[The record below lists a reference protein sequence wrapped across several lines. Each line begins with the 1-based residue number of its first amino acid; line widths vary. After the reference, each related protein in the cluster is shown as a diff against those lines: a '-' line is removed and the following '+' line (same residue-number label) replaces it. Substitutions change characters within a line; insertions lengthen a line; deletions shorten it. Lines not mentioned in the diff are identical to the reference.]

1 MISFLTCG
9 DAAETR
15 TVDDLP
21 ARIERLKLAGQGPSP
36 VADGCRSRFFA
47 CDRITFCRLAHR
59 IVTTSIARS
68 NDKFQLKMRDVVDF
82 YGLGRPSPSCT
93 MPENKEKFEADTAP
107 NAEQIGHAPSKPKR
121 WRPSRALRS
130 ILMVFVGF
138 VGFVIVSG
146 IVLYKP
152 IMYGDMIENF
162 GIVMMLTVPV
172 IVAVAFRVGLDSW
185 LDAE

>member
-1 MISFLTCG
+1 MWLVFY
-9 DAAETR
+9 
-15 TVDDLP
+15 
-21 ARIERLKLAGQGPSP
+21 
-36 VADGCRSRFFA
+36 
-47 CDRITFCRLAHR
+47 TF
-59 IVTTSIARS
+59 
-68 NDKFQLKMRDVVDF
+68 
-82 YGLGRPSPSCT
+82 GRPSPRCA
-93 MPENKEKFEADTAP
+93 MPETKQKSEPET
-107 NAEQIGHAPSKPKR
+107 PSNPERISATPRKR
-121 WRPSRALRS
+121 RRWQPSNALRS

-138 VGFVIVSG
+138 VAFVIVSG

>member
-1 MISFLTCG
+1 
-9 DAAETR
+9 
-15 TVDDLP
+15 
-21 ARIERLKLAGQGPSP
+21 
-36 VADGCRSRFFA
+36 
-47 CDRITFCRLAHR
+47 
-59 IVTTSIARS
+59 
-68 NDKFQLKMRDVVDF
+68 
-82 YGLGRPSPSCT
+82 
-93 MPENKEKFEADTAP
+93 MPENREKPEADTSSST
-107 NAEQIGHAPSKPKR
+107 EQPGGAPSKPKS

-138 VGFVIVSG
+138 VAFVIVSG

>member
-1 MISFLTCG
+1 VISFLTCG

-47 CDRITFCRLAHR
+47 CDGITFCWLAHR
-59 IVTTSIARS
+59 IVTTSIAHS
-68 NDKFQLKMRDVVDF
+68 NDKFQLKIRDVVDF
-82 YGLGRPSPSCT
+82 YGPGRPSPSCT
-93 MPENKEKFEADTAP
+93 MPENKEKFEADTSP